1 MIECICKEFPDVTK
15 GQTHHKNCPYHWLA
29 KEQW

>member
-1 MIECICKEFPDVTK
+1 MIECICKEFPDVTQ
-15 GQTHHKNCPYHWLA
+15 GHAHHELCPYHWLA